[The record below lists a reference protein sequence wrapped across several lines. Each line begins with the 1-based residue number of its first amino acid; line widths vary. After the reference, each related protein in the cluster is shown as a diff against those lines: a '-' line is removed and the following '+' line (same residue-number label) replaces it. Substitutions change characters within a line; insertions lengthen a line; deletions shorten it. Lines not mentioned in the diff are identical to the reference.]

1 MPKKTSAEKLKK
13 LVTKRNKTVQ
23 RIKKLKTK
31 KTVPL
36 RKVRT
41 KIQEAKYKKTQKKI
55 NANPTAQA
63 NRAKSKAI
71 PKAST
76 AVRKKRMMDRTRTT
90 MTKEQRQADLRA
102 KMKER
107 MNREMKERQNKERE
121 KRKLERM
128 KPTRMGA
135 TRNATSRRTIRRTR

>member
-1 MPKKTSAEKLKK
+1 
-13 LVTKRNKTVQ
+13 
-23 RIKKLKTK
+23 
-31 KTVPL
+31 
-36 RKVRT
+36 
-41 KIQEAKYKKTQKKI
+41 
-55 NANPTAQA
+55 
-63 NRAKSKAI
+63 
-71 PKAST
+71 
-76 AVRKKRMMDRTRTT
+76 

-135 TRNATSRRTIRRTR
+135 TRNAISTKRTVRRTR